1 METNKLKKII
11 NNNYIKYGLI
21 LIAGLFIGWLI
32 FGASSNNQNES
43 SEHVHEEGCGTNL
56 DLCHAPS
63 DKTKQTG

>member
-32 FGASSNNQNES
+32 FGGSSNNQNAS
-43 SEHVHEEGCGTNL
+43 TEHVP
-56 DLCHAPS
+56 D
-63 DKTKQTG
+63 